1 MTKTSPDQ
9 DKTENLKTQ
18 TRQKWDSGQ
27 KRDTFETKV
36 GQNWDKMRTVDKNE
50 TKVGIPTLTRSTV
63 NWTVLLLIIFFRWQR
78 SYSIDRFG
86 PIGMDEMATEVDQV
100 QSELDMLEAEG

>member
-1 MTKTSPDQ
+1 MSPMMTKTSPDQ

-27 KRDTFETKV
+27 KSDTFETKV

-50 TKVGIPTLTRSTV
+50 TKTGILTLATSTV
-63 NWTVLLLIIFFRWQR
+63 SSVFAA
-78 SYSIDRFG
+78 YD
-86 PIGMDEMATEVDQV
+86 
-100 QSELDMLEAEG
+100 

>member
-27 KRDTFETKV
+27 KWDTCETKV
-36 GQNWDKMRTVDKNE
+36 GQNQDKMRTVDKNE
-50 TKVGIPTLTRSTV
+50 TKVGILTLATST
-63 NWTVLLLIIFFRWQR
+63 
-78 SYSIDRFG
+78 G
-86 PIGMDEMATEVDQV
+86 PGI
-100 QSELDMLEAEG
+100 

>member
-27 KRDTFETKV
+27 KWDTCETKV
-36 GQNWDKMRTVDKNE
+36 GQNEDKMRTVDKNE
-50 TKVGIPTLTRSTV
+50 TKVGILTLATSTKKGVCV
-63 NWTVLLLIIFFRWQR
+63 N
-78 SYSIDRFG
+78 SIVYRTQLKGFG
-86 PIGMDEMATEVDQV
+86 QV
-100 QSELDMLEAEG
+100 A

>member
-1 MTKTSPDQ
+1 MMTKTSPDQ

-50 TKVGIPTLTRSTV
+50 TKVGILTLATSTY
-63 NWTVLLLIIFFRWQR
+63 L
-78 SYSIDRFG
+78 
-86 PIGMDEMATEVDQV
+86 
-100 QSELDMLEAEG
+100 

>member
-50 TKVGIPTLTRSTV
+50 TKVGILTLATSTPKSLKIPV
-63 NWTVLLLIIFFRWQR
+63 VLKLSQNLAQFAPSLAHKIQNI
-78 SYSIDRFG
+78 S
-86 PIGMDEMATEVDQV
+86 
-100 QSELDMLEAEG
+100 

>member
-1 MTKTSPDQ
+1 MTKTSPHQ

-27 KRDTFETKV
+27 KSDTFETKV

-50 TKVGIPTLTRSTV
+50 TKVGILTLATSTGFSHRKLCGPIC
-63 NWTVLLLIIFFRWQR
+63 VLQAIIDLLILAYGALK
-78 SYSIDRFG
+78 S
-86 PIGMDEMATEVDQV
+86 VCV
-100 QSELDMLEAEG
+100 

>member
-27 KRDTFETKV
+27 KWDTCETKV
-36 GQNWDKMRTVDKNE
+36 GQNEDKMRTVDKNE
-50 TKVGIPTLTRSTV
+50 TKVGILTLATSTKIS
-63 NWTVLLLIIFFRWQR
+63 T
-78 SYSIDRFG
+78 
-86 PIGMDEMATEVDQV
+86 
-100 QSELDMLEAEG
+100 